1 MRTDILSI
9 YSEINLREMPS
20 GSEENIGSGQGMGV
34 VVMQTGSLWKLT
46 LIMMPTLLLL
56 VVV

>member
-20 GSEENIGSGQGMGV
+20 GSEENIGSGQGMRV
-34 VVMQTGSLWKLT
+34 VRQRGSVWKLT
-46 LIMMPTLLLL
+46 LIVMPTLLLL